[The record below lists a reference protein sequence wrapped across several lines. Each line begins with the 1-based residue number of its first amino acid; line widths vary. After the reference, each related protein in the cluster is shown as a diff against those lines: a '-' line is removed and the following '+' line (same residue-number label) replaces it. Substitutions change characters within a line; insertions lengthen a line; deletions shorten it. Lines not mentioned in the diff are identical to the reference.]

1 MKLSVSFSG
10 LDALRRRIGA
20 PLLTWNARI
29 GRGFDINIAY
39 EPREWDGINL
49 GNLAVGPGDTI
60 TIEGRRVF
68 LYIREFHVKADTF
81 EDACEQPEKLR
92 KFHVA
97 WCQTL
102 QEMKAEGRFER
113 YVASERVDEPFGVAM
128 RTRGGQWFCGDTEL
142 HVCRFC
148 LSHLNWQGYQEA
160 TRKRRTELVE
170 QFSRREFL
178 ETEVTRFADIPT
190 RTDRTAPALGYAA
203 DWAERSR
210 AYRASVGFR
219 CESCLVDC
227 SRRPGLLD
235 THHQNG
241 VTSDNRSSNL
251 RALCKTCH
259 ARRHPDWYRVSPED
273 QRALDAMRSEQG
285 IHG

>member
-1 MKLSVSFSG
+1 MKLSTSFSA

-20 PLLTWNARI
+20 PLVPWHAKVDRAQDIDI
-29 GRGFDINIAY
+29 GY
-39 EPREWDGINL
+39 VPREWVDIDL
-49 GNLAVGPGDTI
+49 GDLEVGPGDTI

-81 EDACEQPEKLR
+81 DEACAQPEILR

-102 QEMKAEGRFER
+102 REMKAEGRFER

-128 RTRGGQWFCGDTEL
+128 RTRGANWVCGDTEL

-148 LSHLNWQGYQEA
+148 LTHLNWQGYQGA

-170 QFSRREFL
+170 HFSRRHFL
-178 ETEVTRFADIPT
+178 ETEVTRFAEMPT
-190 RTDRTAPALGYAA
+190 RTDKTAPAHGYTA
-203 DWAERSR
+203 DWKERSWSC
-210 AYRASVGFR
+210 RASVGFR
-219 CESCLVDC
+219 CQSCGVDC
-227 SRRPGLLD
+227 SQRTGLLD
-235 THHQNG
+235 AHHQNG

-251 RALCKTCH
+251 LALCKTCH

-285 IHG
+285 IRS